1 MRIFLKATIDIM
13 NKVFNS
19 NQDLLHLSVVIF
31 YTGGEMPF
39 FRVKESPAAFFLRQG
54 IQEKRLAWAGV
65 SIMIFLSFF
74 VFRPL
79 VYADELEKGLKGF
92 NEKIIRHEKALQA
105 LEKGKAFLN
114 DGEYDLARKAFVSAL
129 ELDKELIEARY
140 CLGLVE
146 IKAGNPRLAL
156 EHFIEVYKKKSDW
169 KELCLKIADTHLR
182 LGECD
187 HAKTWLARH
196 LKRNSP
202 TEETRRLDQEI
213 KKCLA
218 KGEKRGE

>member
-1 MRIFLKATIDIM
+1 MRILFKVTVDIL
-13 NKVFNS
+13 NKVFHS
-19 NQDLLHLSVVIF
+19 GQDLLHLSAVIF
-31 YTGGEMPF
+31 YSGGEMPF
-39 FRVKESPAAFFLRQG
+39 SRVKEPPAAFFLWQG
-54 IQEKRLAWAGV
+54 IPERRLARAAV
-65 SIMIFLSFF
+65 SIMIFLGFF

-79 VYADELEKGLKGF
+79 VLADEPEKGLKGF
-92 NEKIIRHEKALQA
+92 NEKIVRHEKALQA
-105 LEKGKAFLN
+105 LEKGKAFLD
-114 DGEYDLARKAFVSAL
+114 DGECDLARKAFVNAL

-156 EHFIEVYKKKSDW
+156 EHFIGIYKKKPDW
-169 KELCLKIADTHLR
+169 KNLCLKIADTHLR

-187 HAKTWLARH
+187 QAKSWLARH
-196 LKRNSP
+196 LKRNSS